1 MKIKKAFDI
10 CKKSGSITTYF
21 INGEQWLCDGSALY
35 PIPGVPELSEEYI
48 CQLYDINDKQRE
60 KISFHIYADVP
71 QKIDFNDAAK
81 NEVPAEPLSINIV
94 VDGLGEC
101 VPLLWERGL
110 TLIKR
115 QYLAPLSDSQ
125 DENITY
131 WVRYYSENE
140 EKVYVVIKIGLLLYA
155 IIAPISPLDNIV
167 KNIESLYTAAK
178 TTIIEA
184 K

>member
-1 MKIKKAFDI
+1 M
-10 CKKSGSITTYF
+10 
-21 INGEQWLCDGSALY
+21 
-35 PIPGVPELSEEYI
+35 
-48 CQLYDINDKQRE
+48 
-60 KISFHIYADVP
+60 P

>member
-1 MKIKKAFDI
+1 MREILFRGKRIDNDEWFF
-10 CKKSGSITTYF
+10 GSLVIDPIGGTTIF
-21 INGEQWLCDGSALY
+21 ACNMNQAC
-35 PIPGVPELSEEYI
+35 VRSETIGQYT
-48 CQLYDINDKQRE
+48 
-60 KISFHIYADVP
+60 
-71 QKIDFNDAAK
+71 
-81 NEVPAEPLSINIV
+81 
-94 VDGLGEC
+94 
-101 VPLLWERGL
+101 GL

-167 KNIESLYTAAK
+167 KNIELLYTAAK